1 MAKALFIKTSD
12 IIKKTSMSG
21 SVDSNKFLQF
31 IELAQEIDL
40 QPLLGTDLYNK
51 ISQDIIDEQT
61 NENGDLFLVG
71 DYKILVDDYI
81 KPLLIQLG
89 MVKYLPFAAYAI
101 GNGGIYKHLP
111 SDSDIVP
118 KEEVDYII
126 QQHRD
131 FASHYSERLVEHL
144 CYHARTKYPEYY
156 TNNEDDIHPEDNT
169 IYTTW
174 NIN

>member
-1 MAKALFIKTSD
+1 
-12 IIKKTSMSG
+12 MSG

-31 IELAQEIDL
+31 VELAQEIDL
-40 QPLLGTDLYNK
+40 QPLLGTDLYDK
-51 ISQDIIDEQT
+51 IGSDIVGGVLT
-61 NENGDLFLVG
+61 G
-71 DYKILVDDYI
+71 DYKILVDEYI

-118 KEEVDYII
+118 KEEIDYLI

-131 FASHYSERLVEHL
+131 FASHYSDRLVEHL

>member
-1 MAKALFIKTSD
+1 MATALFIKTTD

-31 IELAQEIDL
+31 VELAQEIDL
-40 QPLLGTDLYNK
+40 QPLLGTDLYDK
-51 ISQDIIDEQT
+51 IGNDIVASTLD
-61 NENGDLFLVG
+61 G
-71 DYKILVDDYI
+71 DYKELVDEYI

-111 SDSDIVP
+111 SESDIVP

-131 FASHYSERLVEHL
+131 FASHYSERLVDHL
-144 CYHARTKYPEYY
+144 GYHARTKYPEYY

>member
-1 MAKALFIKTSD
+1 MATALFIKTTD

-31 IELAQEIDL
+31 VELAQEIDL
-40 QPLLGTDLYNK
+40 QPLLGTDLYDK
-51 ISQDIIDEQT
+51 ISNDIVGGVLD
-61 NENGDLFLVG
+61 G
-71 DYKILVDDYI
+71 DYKILVDEYI

-118 KEEVDYII
+118 KEEIDYLI

-131 FASHYSERLVEHL
+131 FANHYSERLVEHL
-144 CYHARTKYPEYY
+144 CYNARTKYPEYY

-169 IYTTW
+169 IYTSW

>member
-1 MAKALFIKTSD
+1 MATALFIKTTD

-31 IELAQEIDL
+31 VELAQEIDL
-40 QPLLGTDLYNK
+40 QPLLGTDLYDK
-51 ISQDIIDEQT
+51 IGNDIVGGVLT
-61 NENGDLFLVG
+61 G
-71 DYKILVDDYI
+71 DYKILVDEYI

-118 KEEVDYII
+118 KEEIDYLI

-131 FASHYSERLVEHL
+131 FASHYSDRLVEHL

>member
-1 MAKALFIKTSD
+1 MATALFIKTTD

-31 IELAQEIDL
+31 VELAQEIDL
-40 QPLLGTDLYNK
+40 QPLLGTDLYDK
-51 ISQDIIDEQT
+51 ISNDIVGGVLT
-61 NENGDLFLVG
+61 G
-71 DYKILVDDYI
+71 DYKVLVDEYI

-118 KEEVDYII
+118 KEEVDYLI

-131 FASHYSERLVEHL
+131 FASHYSDRLVEHL

-169 IYTTW
+169 IYTSW

>member
-1 MAKALFIKTSD
+1 MATALFIKTTD

-31 IELAQEIDL
+31 VELAQEIDL
-40 QPLLGTDLYNK
+40 QPLLGTDLYDK
-51 ISQDIIDEQT
+51 ISNDIVGGVLT
-61 NENGDLFLVG
+61 G
-71 DYKILVDDYI
+71 DYKTLVDEYI

-118 KEEVDYII
+118 KEEIDYLI

-131 FASHYSERLVEHL
+131 FASHYSDRLVEHL